1 MLPEIKSAFALLS
14 PKQQREYWLVAILL
28 TFTSIADMVGI
39 AAIIPA
45 ITALIDYEAAI
56 EKGYLNTLFH
66 FLGRPDKSV
75 FLSIVTGGAIAF
87 IWGGAIFSTLGIFAR
102 QRFVRRISADIS
114 TRAFGFY
121 MNQSIEPFYARPAS
135 EFLRN
140 VNGVS
145 ERVAT
150 GIIDAS
156 FVLISRSTQLAVI
169 AALLMAF
176 NIRITI
182 FIVLSITIAY
192 FLIYSL
198 IKRELK
204 GMSGE
209 NFESQRQLNQM
220 ITGSFADYRNIH
232 IDGKLKKFVGHFHD
246 IKSKTSKKTA
256 DIEILGTVP
265 RNFIEILGMTLLL
278 IAAYQ
283 LGKSAV
289 NSHQLVTTITL
300 FAVAAYKILPSA
312 QQIYHAISKITGA
325 SVVFQKV
332 KGEWQEL
339 RSQSAND
346 NLQCNALVPNQIELQ
361 NLCYSNNS
369 EDWVISGLNATIR
382 LAGLV
387 RISGPS
393 GSGKTTL
400 VEILAGLRV
409 PQQGRVLVDGE
420 DLVGIAKDQWWNT
433 IAYVNQSGHLMAGT
447 ILENVTAWSD
457 GHDVERYKT
466 VSTICGLHTLAK
478 EVITEGGS
486 NLSGGQKCRVLI
498 ARALYK
504 RSKIVFLDESLSALD
519 VPTAQEIIR
528 HTQECFPE
536 RCLIVVSHRE
546 AELPDGYQNIDVD
559 AGSISNSLAFHRM
572 AE

>member
-45 ITALIDYEAAI
+45 ITALIDYDAAI
-56 EKGYLNTLFH
+56 AKGYLKTLFH
-66 FLGRPDKSV
+66 FLGAPDKNV
-75 FLSIVTGGAIAF
+75 FLTIITGGAIAF

-102 QRFVRRISADIS
+102 QRFIRRISADMS
-114 TRAFGFY
+114 TRAFGLY
-121 MNQSIEPFYARPAS
+121 MNQAIEPFYSRPAS

-156 FVLISRSTQLAVI
+156 FVLISRSIQLSVI

-182 FIVLSITIAY
+182 FIILSITIAY
-192 FLIYSL
+192 FLTYSL
-198 IKRELK
+198 IKKALK
-204 GMSGE
+204 RMSGE
-209 NFESQRQLNQM
+209 NFESQKQLNQM
-220 ITGSFADYRNIH
+220 LTGSFADYRNIH
-232 IDGKLKKFVGHFHD
+232 IDGKLKSFIGHFHQ
-246 IKSKTSKKTA
+246 IKTKTSKKTA
-256 DIEILGTVP
+256 NIEILGTVP

-283 LGKSAV
+283 LGRSAD
-289 NSHQLVTTITL
+289 NSHQLVTTISL

-312 QQIYHAISKITGA
+312 QQMYHAFSKITGA
-325 SVVFQKV
+325 SVIYQKV
-332 KGEWQEL
+332 KDEWGGL
-339 RSQSAND
+339 RNSAVKDLNSGHALSPNKIEIR
-346 NLQCNALVPNQIELQ
+346 NLY
-361 NLCYSNNS
+361 YSHNS
-369 EDWVISGLNATIR
+369 KGWVISNLTAAIT
-382 LAGLV
+382 LKGLV
-387 RISGPS
+387 RISGAS

-400 VEILAGLRV
+400 VEVLAGLRL
-409 PQQGRVLVDGE
+409 PQQGSVLIDGQ
-420 DLVGIAKDQWWNT
+420 DLAGIPKDTWWNT

-447 ILENVTAWSD
+447 IRENVTGWAGSLD
-457 GHDVERYKT
+457 TERYQEA
-466 VSTICGLHTLAK
+466 SEICGLRTLPN
-478 EVITEGGS
+478 EEITEGGT
-486 NLSGGQKCRVLI
+486 NLSGGQKCRVLM

-504 RSKIVFLDESLSALD
+504 KSKIIFLDETFSALD

-528 HTQECFPE
+528 NTQSRFPE
-536 RCLIVVSHRE
+536 RCLIVVSHRD
-546 AELPDGYQNIDVD
+546 AELPDDYQNIAVELGIKDKD
-559 AGSISNSLAFHRM
+559 PMSEHSGK
-572 AE
+572 